1 MSHTAIVEKLR
12 ADIAVIER
20 SSPAARPVALGLP
33 AVDACL
39 PRGGL
44 ARGAVHEVRGTAA
57 SGFAAFLAG
66 RLTGAVLWCVDAGTR
81 ASLYGPGLA
90 AFGLDPG
97 RLIVVRCPNRTDM
110 LWTMEEGLRSPGLG
124 AVIGEPD
131 GHVDLIASRRLQLA
145 AETGGVLGL
154 VLARGTGRNQRFA
167 PSALESRWQVN
178 SLPAPTRN
186 RAGPCWRVA
195 LARCRGMPQRENAH
209 WTVERNESTGH
220 FTVADAFAGRP
231 ADPRTEQFAGGHP
244 AFAAGHY
251 V

>member
-20 SSPAARPVALGLP
+20 RSLAARPVALGLP

-57 SGFAAFLAG
+57 SGFATFVAG
-66 RLTGAVLWCVDAGTR
+66 RVAGAVLWCVDASTR
-81 ASLYGPGLA
+81 ASLYGPGFA
-90 AFGLDPG
+90 TFGLDPA
-97 RLIVVRCPNRTDM
+97 RLIVVRSPNRTDM
-110 LWTMEEGLRSPGLG
+110 LWVMEEGLRSPGLG
-124 AVIGEPD
+124 AVIGEPE

-154 VLARGTGRNQRFA
+154 VLARGTGRQQHFA
-167 PSALESRWQVN
+167 PSALESRWQVD
-178 SLPAPTRN
+178 SLPAPARH
-186 RAGPCWRVA
+186 RAKPCWRVT
-195 LARCRGMPQRENAH
+195 LARCRGMPQRENAY
-209 WTVERNESTGH
+209 WTVERDESTGH

-231 ADPRTEQFAGGHP
+231 ADPRTGPFAAGQP
-244 AFAAGHY
+244 AVAAGHY